1 MTAFAGKADMAVG
14 ACLLSWSL
22 LGVKRTCLFALH
34 MSAFDP
40 KRTSADLT
48 SLFSCPGLSGLF
60 LWGLKEQIGKSHA
73 ALP

>member
-40 KRTSADLT
+40 KRTFADLT
-48 SLFSCPGLSGLF
+48 SLL
-60 LWGLKEQIGKSHA
+60 A
-73 ALP
+73 ALV